1 VSGELKRYII
11 TGASSGIGRA
21 VAELAAEE
29 GAELFLVDLNAEGL
43 EEVQE
48 SLTASAAAVHIFAG
62 DLAEPEVC
70 QRVVDDA
77 AELMGGIDV
86 LVSNAGVPVPGS
98 LLNLTVERFDL
109 SIAVNARATWL
120 LGKAGHPHLAKSGGN
135 IVSTASICGHQPALP
150 LAAYSAAKA
159 ASLMLTQQMALEWG
173 PDGIRCNSV
182 SPGPTV
188 TGMTSGVFNDM
199 EDEKQRK
206 MRADREALIPLR
218 KVGQA
223 IDVARAIMFLASP
236 LASQI
241 SGIDILVDGGTST
254 AYLPAVGAGRGQ

>member
-21 VAELAAEE
+21 VAELAAEK

-62 DLAEPEVC
+62 DLADPEVC

-77 AELMGGIDV
+77 AELD
-86 LVSNAGVPVPGS
+86 
-98 LLNLTVERFDL
+98 LTVERFDL

-241 SGIDILVDGGTST
+241 SGVDILVDGGTST